1 MNLGASLKIWKFGAE
16 FQIRNNLQKDRR
28 LLGIWMRDEL
38 VSLGPAFIKIG
49 QFLST
54 RVDIF
59 GKDVTSKLSE
69 LQDRIEPIPYESMV
83 SVLVEDIPEY
93 NDLFIMIDPEPIAS
107 ASIGQVH
114 RARLAKTN
122 QEIVLKIQ
130 KPDVA
135 YTLTTDL
142 NALISINQFFA
153 YLGFQPA
160 KDFDTVLQQ
169 YIQFLEGELDFMN
182 EAKYMLFFRRKL
194 GVGAGAGAANVYIP
208 KPLSQSTK
216 RVLVMEYVPS
226 TKINEVKQDPALA
239 AALIQVFLYQII
251 KVGAVHCDPHPGNI
265 GVRADGRLVLYDFGN
280 VIKLT
285 PEFRAKVNNLVF
297 AIYQKDI
304 DEFTDLLLELNIIQ
318 LESSLDVLELKAFF
332 NYFFDYLETLNFDE
346 LKTAVLNKDIFYNS
360 NIRFKV
366 DPNFLSLFRVFSLMD
381 GTCSAL
387 DPEFNYIT
395 ALAPFSEQ
403 LFMDANFINY
413 RARKDLQALSAY
425 PKLLKNT
432 DQNILRVNRRFS
444 KMSESM
450 FDMRFLFITV
460 AIVDNAGDPL
470 RIAILVSLF
479 GYFFWKEDN

>member
-1 MNLGASLKIWKFGAE
+1 
-16 FQIRNNLQKDRR
+16 
-28 LLGIWMRDEL
+28 
-38 VSLGPAFIKIG
+38 
-49 QFLST
+49 
-54 RVDIF
+54 
-59 GKDVTSKLSE
+59 
-69 LQDRIEPIPYESMV
+69 
-83 SVLVEDIPEY
+83 
-93 NDLFIMIDPEPIAS
+93 
-107 ASIGQVH
+107 
-114 RARLAKTN
+114 
-122 QEIVLKIQ
+122 
-130 KPDVA
+130 
-135 YTLTTDL
+135 
-142 NALISINQFFA
+142 
-153 YLGFQPA
+153 
-160 KDFDTVLQQ
+160 
-169 YIQFLEGELDFMN
+169 
-182 EAKYMLFFRRKL
+182 
-194 GVGAGAGAANVYIP
+194 
-208 KPLSQSTK
+208 
-216 RVLVMEYVPS
+216 
-226 TKINEVKQDPALA
+226 
-239 AALIQVFLYQII
+239 
-251 KVGAVHCDPHPGNI
+251 
-265 GVRADGRLVLYDFGN
+265 VRADGRLVLYDFGN

-460 AIVDNAGDPL
+460 AIVDNVGDPL